1 MKRTYA
7 DRAVSRS
14 FIMMVASTAL
24 MITSTWAHAQASRSP
39 GSHQLTRAEV
49 MHELEELEAAGYNPS
64 VGDDPNYPADIQE
77 AERKVAAMHAAQQNA
92 SVDGQPAMQSMP
104 AMPMQ

>member
-14 FIMMVASTAL
+14 FITMVASTAL
-24 MITSTWAHAQASRSP
+24 MITSTWAHAQASTSP
-39 GSHQLTRAEV
+39 GPHQLTRAEV

>member
-1 MKRTYA
+1 
-7 DRAVSRS
+7 
-14 FIMMVASTAL
+14 
-24 MITSTWAHAQASRSP
+24 
-39 GSHQLTRAEV
+39 
-49 MHELEELEAAGYNPS
+49 MHELEELEAVGYNPS

-92 SVDGQPAMQSMP
+92 SVDRQPAMQSMP

>member
-24 MITSTWAHAQASRSP
+24 MITSTWAHAQASPSP